1 MPNRR
6 RHERNYDMTVGEHF
20 LKLQWAQLRHD
31 EAYHKDVVIM
41 PLAERMKH
49 MALHN
54 AKYTAYLFDATDTG
68 DEARLA
74 AILTDA
80 FIIVLA
86 SANTLN
92 QSIGIDLGERAEIPS
107 SLQELGRNLATDIQ
121 RNAEDPLWLVR
132 TFARHS
138 GQLAKVCE
146 SWDHLESVAF
156 RDEMKRCNIELLKA
170 ILAEASARGFDL
182 AQSYKSR
189 IRQVET
195 RSIFDRLFHE
205 GAGGEA

>member
-1 MPNRR
+1 MK
-6 RHERNYDMTVGEHF
+6 RNYDMTVREHF

-68 DEARLA
+68 DEARLVA
-74 AILTDA
+74 VLTDA

-92 QSIGIDLGERAEIPS
+92 QNIGIDLGERAEIPS
-107 SLQELGRNLATDIQ
+107 SLQELGRNLAADIQ
-121 RNAEDPLWLVR
+121 RNAADPLWLVR

-170 ILAEASARGFDL
+170 ILVEASARSVDL
-182 AQSYKSR
+182 GESYKSR